1 MFFEGCFE
9 DGDIV
14 ICIFL
19 EFFLFFVNED
29 SVIVSYVIQLELFI
43 LLKFVVRIDLS
54 GDLEKLEFDVNEL
67 ELILN
72 NVLNLKQ
79 RIFKIEEFYV
89 KDTKIL
95 NINVLLEDFEKDDL
109 VIDLEKF
116 FKQELNIFVEN
127 DLVMYV
133 FVESVVVVNNK
144 DDIVRKGL
152 KNINI

>member
-1 MFFEGCFE
+1 M
-9 DGDIV
+9 
-14 ICIFL
+14 
-19 EFFLFFVNED
+19 
-29 SVIVSYVIQLELFI
+29 
-43 LLKFVVRIDLS
+43 
-54 GDLEKLEFDVNEL
+54 
-67 ELILN
+67 
-72 NVLNLKQ
+72 
-79 RIFKIEEFYV
+79 
-89 KDTKIL
+89 KIL